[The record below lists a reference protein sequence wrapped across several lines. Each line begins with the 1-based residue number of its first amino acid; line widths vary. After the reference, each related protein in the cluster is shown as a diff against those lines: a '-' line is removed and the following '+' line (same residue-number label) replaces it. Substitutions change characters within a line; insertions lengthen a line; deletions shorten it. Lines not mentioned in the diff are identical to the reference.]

1 MGFLTTRIRAV
12 STYFAERARYG
23 VPEFVGPLDEEV
35 AFILDGVGR
44 FQFAPLL
51 IRRALREEGVPMG
64 TVCYDWQFGLPGEIW
79 TDLMWLRR
87 NRVMGA
93 KLARRLL
100 AFRRAHP
107 QTRIHMIAYSGGAG
121 IGLFALESLGHGR
134 RFIETL
140 LLACPALSPD
150 YNLGPALRGVA
161 RAYAL
166 VSRKDTGILG
176 LGTRIFGT
184 TDRRF
189 TSAAGCKGFEIPC
202 NCSPVDGQSY
212 ERLQEIRWT
221 PELRKLGHTGGHTGW
236 ASVALLRRHLMSIL
250 QGEPLLPTH
259 QVATGHNCV

>member
-23 VPEFVGPLDEEV
+23 IPEYVGPLDEEV
-35 AFILDGVGR
+35 AFVLDGVGR

-100 AFRRAHP
+100 AFRRVHP
-107 QTRIHMIAYSGGAG
+107 RTRIHMIAYSGGAG
-121 IGLFALESLGHGR
+121 IGVFALETLGPR
-134 RFIETL
+134 RHLIETL
-140 LLACPALSPD
+140 VLACPALSPG
-150 YNLGPALRGVA
+150 YNLGPALRGVTK
-161 RAYAL
+161 AYAL
-166 VSRKDTGILG
+166 ISHKDTGILG

-184 TDRRF
+184 TDRQF
-189 TSAAGCKGFEIPC
+189 SAAAGSTGFRMPCDCSAEDRRAYDRLREIH
-202 NCSPVDGQSY
+202 
-212 ERLQEIRWT
+212 WT
-221 PELRKLGHTGGHTGW
+221 PDLKQLGHTGGHTGW
-236 ASVALLRRHLMSIL
+236 AGVKLLRRHLMPIL
-250 QGEPLLPTH
+250 RGEPLLPT
-259 QVATGHNCV
+259 QSVAAACE